1 MKYKV
6 RVSEELARTIEVE
19 AESEDEAYH
28 KAYDM
33 YCNCGI
39 VLDADDYV
47 GEYNIRVG
55 DQMTLED
62 AICALNKLNYSI
74 TFVREDDIE
83 DNNESILVESPGH
96 CVELL
101 PSYEALIA
109 FAEETEANG

>member
-19 AESEDEAYH
+19 AENEDEAYH
-28 KAYDM
+28 KAYEM
-33 YCNCGI
+33 YCNSEI

-47 GEYNIRVG
+47 GEYNIHVG
-55 DQMTLED
+55 DPMTLED

-101 PSYEALIA
+101 PSYESLIE
-109 FAEETEANG
+109 FAKKKETD